1 MPINCSFCWCY
12 CCCYSLSTPMVQS
25 LYLDKS
31 YVQFILGSLR
41 NHLFLTLDEPL
52 YINPFS
58 KSASVLFFAIKLRW
72 CFFSFKVVNVL
83 KSLLTNLDE
92 VKKEREGLENDLKSV
107 NFDMTSK
114 FLTALAQ
121 DGVINEEALS
131 VSELDRIYGGL
142 TTKVQESL
150 KKQEGLLKNIQV
162 ELIYFK

>member
-1 MPINCSFCWCY
+1 M
-12 CCCYSLSTPMVQS
+12 
-25 LYLDKS
+25 
-31 YVQFILGSLR
+31 
-41 NHLFLTLDEPL
+41 
-52 YINPFS
+52 
-58 KSASVLFFAIKLRW
+58 
-72 CFFSFKVVNVL
+72 VNVL

-121 DGVINEEALS
+121 DGVINEEAIS
-131 VSELDRIYGGL
+131 VTELDRIYGGL

-162 ELIYFK
+162 RFIYFSKIFI